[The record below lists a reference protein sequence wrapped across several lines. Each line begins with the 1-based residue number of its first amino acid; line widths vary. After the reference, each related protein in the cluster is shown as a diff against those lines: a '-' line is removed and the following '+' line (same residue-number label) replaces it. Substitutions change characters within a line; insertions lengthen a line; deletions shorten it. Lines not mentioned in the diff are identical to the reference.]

1 MSWERQKA
9 TIAAEPDEP
18 SLVIWLIAGLV
29 AVIAGVL
36 LFVLHANQFLGELQK
51 FNLWIVAG
59 SPVFIWFVTI
69 CIRGWMYNH
78 SMDRHQF
85 ESDEADYA
93 QQQWISWAGR
103 YLAVLYSRIILPD
116 ELMPSTFLQ
125 APKDLEQGSSLCRR
139 ITLPAGEDA
148 FSALIGGLD
157 ISELQRLSDLP
168 FHATLLTDSLDPDES
183 LQRAFSICW
192 LQLVGEAYSVPP
204 LTILKARSLAWVEE
218 RLKSPI
224 LDVELLL
231 IHQTQGR
238 DKYSDALAALLLT
251 SDDVAT
257 KYQLSHHARLLRP
270 MSLDSAQMLS
280 EELDTF
286 FSTQSQAIAA
296 RAIVGDSVKWG
307 DDFSTLLASAKR
319 YEGNWKPQQCHW
331 LEKYA
336 GLSGPFSPWIMAAVV
351 SDIAMLTKENYLMLS
366 GDKEQRF
373 VNTVTTGN
381 RMNGEG

>member
-18 SLVIWLIAGLV
+18 SLIIWLIAGLI

-51 FNLWIVAG
+51 CNLWIVAG
-59 SPVFIWFVTI
+59 SPLFIWFVTI

-78 SMDRHQF
+78 AMDRHQF

-93 QQQWISWAGR
+93 QQQWVSWAGR
-103 YLAVLYSRIILPD
+103 YLAVLYSRVILPY
-116 ELMPSTFLQ
+116 ELTPFTFLK
-125 APKDLEQGSSLCRR
+125 APKDLELGGSLCRR
-139 ITLPAGEDA
+139 IKLPAGEDA
-148 FSALIGGLD
+148 FSVLIGGLD

-168 FHATLLTDSLDPDES
+168 FHATLLTDSQDPDEK
-183 LQRAFSICW
+183 LQREFSAVW
-192 LQLVGEAYSVPP
+192 LQLVGQAFPLP
-204 LTILKARSLAWVEE
+204 LLTILKDQTFGWVGE

-231 IHQTQGR
+231 VHQTQGGNE
-238 DKYSDALAALLLT
+238 YSDSLSALILT

-257 KYQLSHHARLLRP
+257 KYQLNHHARLLRP
-270 MSLDSAQMLS
+270 MSLESTQMLS

-296 RAIVGDSVKWG
+296 RAIVGDSMEWG
-307 DDFSTLLASAKR
+307 DDFSTLLASAKQ

-351 SDIAMLTKENYLMLS
+351 SDITMLTKENCLMFS

-373 VNTVTTGN
+373 VNTVTTGTL
-381 RMNGEG
+381 MNGEG

>member
-9 TIAAEPDEP
+9 TITVEPEEP
-18 SLVIWLIAGLV
+18 SLVLWLIAGLI

-36 LFVLHANQFLGELQK
+36 LFVLHANQFLGALQE
-51 FNLWIVAG
+51 FNLWIVSG
-59 SPVFIWFVTI
+59 GPLFLWFVMI

-78 SMDRHQF
+78 AMDRHQF

-93 QQQWISWAGR
+93 QQQWTSWAGR
-103 YLAVLYSRIILPD
+103 YLAVLYSRVILSD
-116 ELMPSTFLQ
+116 ELTPSTFLQ
-125 APKDLEQGSSLCRR
+125 APKDLEQGRALCRK
-139 ITLPAGEDA
+139 IMLPAGEDA

-168 FHATLLTDSLDPDES
+168 FHATLLTDSHDPDET
-183 LQRAFSICW
+183 LQREFSACW
-192 LQLVGEAYSVPP
+192 LQLVGQAYPVPL
-204 LTILKARSLAWVEE
+204 LTILKDRAFDWVGEC
-218 RLKSPI
+218 LKSPI

-231 IHQTQGR
+231 VHQTQGR

-270 MSLDSAQMLS
+270 MSLESAQILS

-286 FSTQSQAIAA
+286 FSTQSQAIKTNV
-296 RAIVGDSVKWG
+296 IVGDSIAWG
-307 DDFSTLLASAKR
+307 DDFSALLTSAKK
-319 YEGNWKPQQCHW
+319 YEGSWKTQQCHW

-336 GLSGPFSPWIMAAVV
+336 GLSGPFSPWIMTAVV
-351 SDIAMLTKENYLMLS
+351 SDITALTKEDCLMLS
-366 GDKEQRF
+366 GDKAQCYI
-373 VNTVTTGN
+373 NTVTTGN
-381 RMNGEG
+381 QMNGQG